1 VEALEHIRRQLGALE
16 DLGSLVRSMKALAA
30 SSIHQYERA
39 VHSLTG
45 YYRTVELGLHI
56 VLRDMPQAAVEA
68 PPAGG
73 RFAAILFG
81 SDYGLCG
88 RFNEDLI
95 EHALDQMQALAPPP
109 RERLLLAVGARPVA
123 LLERAGQSVE
133 QQLLVPSAASA
144 VTGTVRRILLLLEDW
159 RAHRGVG
166 HVHLFYNRHLSTRRY
181 QPLGLQLLPVTT
193 HRFHSLTEE
202 PWPSHVLPMFTLP
215 REGLLLA
222 LLQQYFFV
230 TLFRACAESL
240 ASENGSR
247 LAAMQMAEKN
257 MEERHVEALGEF
269 RRRRQE
275 AITGELLDLLSGFE
289 AAAER

>member
-1 VEALEHIRRQLGALE
+1 MGSLEE
-16 DLGSLVRSMKALAA
+16 LGSLVRSMKALAA

-45 YYRTVELGLHI
+45 YYRTVELGLHV
-56 VLRDMPQAAVEA
+56 VLRDMPQAAAEA
-68 PPAGG
+68 RSAGG

-88 RFNEDLI
+88 RFNEDLV
-95 EHALDQMQALAPPP
+95 EHALEQMQALAPPP
-109 RERLLLAVGARPVA
+109 RERLLLAVGARPAA
-123 LLERAGQSVE
+123 LLERAGQNVE
-133 QQLLVPSAASA
+133 QQLLVPAAASA
-144 VTGTVRRILLLLEDW
+144 ITATVRRILLLLEDW

-166 HVHLFYNRHLSTRRY
+166 HVHLFYNRHFSTRRY

-193 HRFHSLTEE
+193 HHFHSLTEE
-202 PWPSHVLPMFTLP
+202 PWPSHVLPMFTLS
-215 REGLLLA
+215 REQLLLA

-247 LAAMQMAEKN
+247 LTAMQLAEKN
-257 MEERHVEALGEF
+257 LAERHAEVTAAY

-275 AITGELLDLLSGFE
+275 SITTELLDVLVGFE
-289 AAAER
+289 TARERG